1 MKKRLLSVFF
11 VFLIILLCS
20 ITAFAQPLMTKDFHL
35 YVKVSEEFGTF
46 ETCTFRF
53 NLFLKDG
60 TWLSNQA
67 VDVSEPGMIKI
78 TFPIGVYNVGTEFNL
93 VATTGIESYSYYGS
107 EYRMNEECLIGTYAA
122 RGENGE
128 LILCNEGFIE
138 VEPITA
144 TYMYSKEKHVNDIAV
159 WSNTPYLIW
168 VSKANYTVNVFYR
181 ENGRWN
187 FIKDFPCSI
196 GAPSTPTITGQYVYH
211 QYQPKWQYDG
221 YYVGPIMRFYNG
233 YALHSTLVNDDGT
246 DRDGRVG
253 KKISH
258 GCVRLRPDDI
268 KWLSETIPLDT
279 KIYLTEE

>member
-11 VFLIILLCS
+11 VFFIILLCS

-128 LILCNEGFIE
+128 LIICNEGFIE

-144 TYMYSKEKHVNDIAV
+144 TYKYAKEKHVNDIAV

-168 VSKANYTVNVFYR
+168 CQKQIMLLMF
-181 ENGRWN
+181 
-187 FIKDFPCSI
+187 FIDKM
-196 GAPSTPTITGQYVYH
+196 V
-211 QYQPKWQYDG
+211 
-221 YYVGPIMRFYNG
+221 
-233 YALHSTLVNDDGT
+233 DGT
-246 DRDGRVG
+246 
-253 KKISH
+253 
-258 GCVRLRPDDI
+258 L
-268 KWLSETIPLDT
+268 
-279 KIYLTEE
+279 